1 MKSPLLR
8 RLLVLAVFLLILST
22 AREAEA
28 RRGIVLINTGED
40 VMEVAEL
47 PQETLELLAEAGIPG
62 RPQIGLMYSRF
73 GLFWLDIVRWDA
85 QFVIYTQDSFD
96 EFSYEP
102 MTVDE
107 LVELTGMSAAEFKK
121 PTRYYLPPG
130 GVLLGLLVIGGVPFY
145 VVSQKRGE
153 QRRTTLMADP
163 RYQAAVAQ
171 YNDHSQIPDD
181 GERLGAVIDGLSGQ
195 GIPAQEARDNIVFL
209 CGIETQD

>member
-1 MKSPLLR
+1 MSSQLLR
-8 RLLVLAVFLLILST
+8 RLLVFAVFLLTLST

-40 VMEVAEL
+40 
-47 PQETLELLAEAGIPG
+47 
-62 RPQIGLMYSRF
+62 
-73 GLFWLDIVRWDA
+73 
-85 QFVIYTQDSFD
+85 
-96 EFSYEP
+96 
-102 MTVDE
+102 
-107 LVELTGMSAAEFKK
+107 
-121 PTRYYLPPG
+121 YL
-130 GVLLGLLVIGGVPFY
+130 
-145 VVSQKRGE
+145 VSQKRE
-153 QRRTTLMADP
+153 VQRRTTLMAAP